1 MVMVLARAS
10 MLFSTNSAMAL
21 SGLLCESA
29 MMRIAF
35 QSSPIRNL
43 PFSDSCDLAALV
55 FAIVTIELH
64 GSSARQ
70 GGPISA
76 CHQPSTISR
85 ALAAGQ
91 GWHGSGQAH
100 KPNENVPQ
108 FIRDDFATRALSF
121 RVISTTCTTIGS
133 TVACPASNT
142 AALLGEH
149 RCHVGVMRIV
159 MNGGK

>member
-1 MVMVLARAS
+1 MVMVLARAL
-10 MLFSTNSAMAL
+10 MLFAPNSAMAF

-29 MMRIAF
+29 MIRIAF
-35 QSSPIRNL
+35 QSSLIRNL

-91 GWHGSGQAH
+91 GWLGRGHAH
-100 KPNENVPQ
+100 AVSILACP
-108 FIRDDFATRALSF
+108 FRALL
-121 RVISTTCTTIGS
+121 
-133 TVACPASNT
+133 PASVDLTRTRLNSSPT
-142 AALLGEH
+142 S
-149 RCHVGVMRIV
+149 
-159 MNGGK
+159 